1 MESDRLSAFGCV
13 FFFLRFSAGLTKL
26 NLRENSIGDEGAV
39 AIADALRV
47 NGVLTDLNLSG
58 NNIGG
63 GNDWIKASEVEG

>member
-1 MESDRLSAFGCV
+1 MESDRLSAFGV

-47 NGVLTDLNLSG
+47 NAVLKNIDLSDNNLG
-58 NNIGG
+58 
-63 GNDWIKASEVEG
+63 DEGRKRFTMR